1 MLETKGEKIFN
12 VVNIVFLSVI
22 SVICLYPLLYVLF
35 ASLSEATSF
44 EQNAR
49 FLLWP
54 QSFTIGAYKLVFRN
68 IMIGIGYRNTLFY
81 MVLGTSINLILT
93 VLTAFILSRKQYP
106 VKRALNLLI
115 IFTMFFNGGLIP
127 NFLIVKNLGLIDS
140 IWALL
145 LPTAVSTYNMVIM
158 RTAFS
163 GIPPALE
170 ESAKLDGAGDIRVLC
185 QILIPL
191 AMPTIAVMILFYGVS
206 HWNSWFPAMI
216 YIRTR
221 TKYPLQLILREI
233 LIANSTNTM
242 TVNLDTIDT
251 EAVAEVVKFATIVV
265 ATVPILLIYPFLQR
279 FFVKGVMIGAV
290 KG

>member
-1 MLETKGEKIFN
+1 
-12 VVNIVFLSVI
+12 
-22 SVICLYPLLYVLF
+22 
-35 ASLSEATSF
+35 
-44 EQNAR
+44 
-49 FLLWP
+49 
-54 QSFTIGAYKLVFRN
+54 
-68 IMIGIGYRNTLFY
+68 
-81 MVLGTSINLILT
+81 
-93 VLTAFILSRKQYP
+93 
-106 VKRALNLLI
+106 
-115 IFTMFFNGGLIP
+115 
-127 NFLIVKNLGLIDS
+127 
-140 IWALL
+140 
-145 LPTAVSTYNMVIM
+145 M
-158 RTAFS
+158 RPS
-163 GIPPALE
+163 
-170 ESAKLDGAGDIRVLC
+170 KLDGAGDIRVLC

>member
-44 EQNAR
+44 EQNAG

-106 VKRALNLLI
+106 FKRALNLLI